1 MVTYDAFGRR
11 ISGVSVA
18 IGTTLVNSFV
28 QPTLGTVIPA
38 VATPIPANPAVQER
52 MRELRE
58 KEAAAKADA
67 EKMEQLRIDGIQR
80 EVEAKSV
87 EWEAE
92 LFFELEKTYGFMEW
106 LRGKLQSPSAVQ
118 EASRAV
124 SIRSGVHRR
133 AGPDGKPEFYI
144 PVLTLYD
151 LAYNVIAEI
160 EINRGYTL
168 ENERAR
174 LRYRVLAGVIAS
186 VKEAIR
192 AEELAEGKRLA
203 EVARIA
209 AEEKAAAAEAWK
221 QRRQAVLDRYADD
234 VRRSMKTPYHSFMGV
249 DPSNPFVM
257 YVRYDVASKI
267 LSIENLRI
275 DASDTK
281 IDHLARIA
289 CPPTMKA
296 PVTWNDMFEKGRLP
310 FLTCCPVCSAQV
322 TLSGINSAVESVV
335 CHGHYRWDPATNLHY
350 KIPPRGVGMCVPWDP
365 RDPDG
370 SIAARAARDK
380 KIAETEAEIARLQTQ
395 LETLKRT

>member
-1 MVTYDAFGRR
+1 MRFGADGRY
-11 ISGVSVA
+11 IYGASVA
-18 IGTTLVNSFV
+18 VGTTLVNGFV
-28 QPTLGTVIPA
+28 QPRLGTVIPA

-67 EKMEQLRIDGIQR
+67 EKLEQLRIDGIKR

-118 EASRAV
+118 EASRGQP
-124 SIRSGVHRR
+124 SFYRR
-133 AGPDGKPEFYI
+133 PGPDI

-151 LAYNVIAEI
+151 LAYNVIAGSVP
-160 EINRGYTL
+160 NPGYTL

-174 LRYRVLAGVIAS
+174 LRYRVLTGVVAS

-192 AEELAEGKRLA
+192 AEELAERKRLA

-209 AEEKAAAAEAWK
+209 AEEKAAAYEAWVR
-221 QRRQAVLDRYADD
+221 RRQAVLDRYSED
-234 VRRSMKTPYHSFMGV
+234 VTRTMKTPYHSFAGV
-249 DPSNPFVM
+249 DFSNPFVM
-257 YVRYDVASKI
+257 YVRYDVTSKI

-322 TLSGINSAVESVV
+322 TLSGINSAVESIV

-350 KIPPRGVGMCVPWDP
+350 KVMPRGGMCILWDP
-365 RDPDG
+365 HDPDG
-370 SIAARAARDK
+370 SIAAKAARDK
-380 KIAETEAEIARLQTQ
+380 KIGEIEAEISRLQVQ
-395 LETLKRT
+395 LVALRK